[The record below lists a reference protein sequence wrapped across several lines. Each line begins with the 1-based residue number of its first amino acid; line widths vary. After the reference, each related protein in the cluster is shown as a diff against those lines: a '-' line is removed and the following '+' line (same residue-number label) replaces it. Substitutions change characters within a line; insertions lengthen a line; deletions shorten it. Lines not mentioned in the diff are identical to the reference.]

1 MKIIPNVH
9 DYFMAQTFMF
19 RGNLVKEG
27 SFDNNNIV
35 SGRNLGLNF
44 EIHFKTNN
52 HKNKDFNYINEAYI
66 SENSEEEK
74 MLRKFSRITNFIQ
87 DKSLYD
93 NAMITELRDIAQ
105 KMNKLKTIAR
115 IKEKTNVTTY

>member
-9 DYFMAQTFMF
+9 DYLMAETFNI
-19 RGNLVKEG
+19 RGNLAKDG
-27 SFDNNNIV
+27 RFDSNNIV
-35 SGRNLGLNF
+35 VGRNLGLDF

-52 HKNKDFNYINEAYI
+52 HKNKDFNYINEAYV

-74 MLRKFSRITNFIQ
+74 MLRKFTRITNFIQ

-93 NAMITELRDIAQ
+93 NEMIQKLRHIAQ
-105 KMNKLKTIAR
+105 KMNELKIIA
-115 IKEKTNVTTY
+115 K